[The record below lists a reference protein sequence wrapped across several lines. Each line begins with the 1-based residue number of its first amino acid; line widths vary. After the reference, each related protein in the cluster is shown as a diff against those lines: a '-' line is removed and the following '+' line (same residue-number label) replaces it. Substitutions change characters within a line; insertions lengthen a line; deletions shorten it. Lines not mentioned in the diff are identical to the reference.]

1 MASAVQTLSQAE
13 PAIGVPGKG
22 TLLYSG
28 STKGFVFWLFMDD
41 MEQYW
46 TQLRISTKDYA
57 ALGYVPAFA
66 CIASLQAAMPQ
77 GTPAGG
83 ALR

>member
-1 MASAVQTLSQAE
+1 M
-13 PAIGVPGKG
+13 G

-28 STKGFVFWLFMDD
+28 STKGFVFWLFWDK

-46 TQLRISTKDYA
+46 TQLRTSNKDYA
-57 ALGYVPAFA
+57 ALGYVPAHA
-66 CIASLQAAMPQ
+66 CLASLPAAMPE

-83 ALR
+83 ALCESL